1 MPTIDPRTGTM
12 PTVDPRTGSM
22 PTIDPRTGSMP
33 TADPRTGGIPT
44 ATPRTGSIP
53 RAEAPSGSIPRVD
66 PQSDNVSRM
75 DARAGDLPR
84 AEPATGENRIVPL
97 VRGGDARRRTQ
108 SQAQPPARRPEADY
122 PPSRREAEYYPPDRR
137 RQRLLIAA
145 AAALLGAAAGAG
157 AMITGPW
164 AQDST
169 SNNQAGDLTPP
180 ALAGE
185 KIAAT
190 DAQTGVHADV
200 GLDSKPWGTLV
211 SFTVSDIDGPRE
223 CRLVAVLQNGKSE
236 VLSTWTVPEQGYSKG
251 TEPPKLTLEA
261 ATALQ
266 RRDIAALRVQDVNK
280 SGDASTLVT
289 VRA

>member
-1 MPTIDPRTGTM
+1 
-12 PTVDPRTGSM
+12 
-22 PTIDPRTGSMP
+22 
-33 TADPRTGGIPT
+33 
-44 ATPRTGSIP
+44 
-53 RAEAPSGSIPRVD
+53 
-66 PQSDNVSRM
+66 M
-75 DARAGDLPR
+75 DARSGDLPR

-164 AQDST
+164 AQDSAPNVT
-169 SNNQAGDLTPP
+169 AEDQTPLP
-180 ALAGE
+180 GE

-200 GLDSKPWGTLV
+200 GLDAKPWGTLV

-236 VLSTWTVPEQGYSKG
+236 VLSTWTVPEQGYNKG

-280 SGDASTLVT
+280 SGDAATLVT

>member
-1 MPTIDPRTGTM
+1 
-12 PTVDPRTGSM
+12 
-22 PTIDPRTGSMP
+22 
-33 TADPRTGGIPT
+33 
-44 ATPRTGSIP
+44 
-53 RAEAPSGSIPRVD
+53 
-66 PQSDNVSRM
+66 M
-75 DARAGDLPR
+75 DARTGDLPR

-164 AQDST
+164 AQDSS
-169 SNNQAGDLTPP
+169 SNNNVAGGLNPGPT
-180 ALAGE
+180 AE